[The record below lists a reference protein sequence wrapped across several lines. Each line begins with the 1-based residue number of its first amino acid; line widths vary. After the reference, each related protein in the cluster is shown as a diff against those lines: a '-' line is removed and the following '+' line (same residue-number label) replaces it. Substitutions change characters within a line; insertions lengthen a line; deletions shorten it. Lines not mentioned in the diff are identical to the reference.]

1 MCLGELAEVLGVEVL
16 GVQAPAVAQ
25 VRVGERTGTVSLLTL
40 PDPSAPVTPGD
51 WLLVHAGFAL
61 ARLTAEDAAQA
72 REIRERSTT

>member
-1 MCLGELAEVLGVEVL
+1 MCLGELAEVVGVDT
-16 GVQAPAVAQ
+16 GTAAQ
-25 VRVGERTGTVSLLTL
+25 VRVGGRAGTVSLLTL
-40 PDPSAPVTPGD
+40 PDPGVPVAPGD

>member
-1 MCLGELAEVLGVEVL
+1 MCLGELGEVVRVEGRGQVE
-16 GVQAPAVAQ
+16 
-25 VRVGERTGTVSLLTL
+25 VRVGARAMTVSLLPL
-40 PDPSAPVTPGD
+40 PAPADPVAPGD